1 MAVNLCARVAC
12 LCWTQSG
19 SQRRS
24 PDPRR
29 RKQTVT
35 GCADSVQRRCFTTIL
50 AGLAVSLLSFS
61 VGCSQLGLETPDF
74 SKLGSKLSMR
84 SQSPEKN
91 EDSSDEFDDELTT
104 KVEVPMVGDY
114 TTFTGL
120 HRVVLEGVGL
130 VVGLNGTGGDPP
142 PSTYREAL
150 VDDMRRRNIRDWKEI
165 IRSPDTAL
173 VVVRAYLPPLISR
186 GERFDVDIRVPGDSG
201 ATSLNGGRLMET
213 ILSETA
219 LVPGQGVM
227 KGHVVAKA
235 NGPIMISPEEGE
247 TENLAGVLKRGR
259 VLGGGVSLIE
269 RDMALYVRSNFRT
282 YRNITRLADKI
293 GQRFFAYD
301 EYGLREPLAKAQ
313 TDQRILLKVHPLYKH
328 NYPRFLQV
336 VQNIAFRETAV
347 SRRVRLQRLEHD
359 LLQPEKAQRAALRL
373 EAIGDEA
380 VSVLK
385 TGLKSKHLEC
395 RFHAAHALSYLGE
408 SAGVDVLKE
417 AAQQERA
424 FRVFSYASLSILDD
438 PEAHMAL
445 RDLMNV
451 QVDVDGKTT
460 DSAETRYGAF
470 RALWTLDRNDPFIAG
485 EHLRKEFW
493 LHPLETTGDPMVHVT
508 NRKRAEVVLFG
519 ADQEFITPMAARAGN
534 HILVTS
540 RPGSDTITV
549 SRFMPYGDDKRKVV
563 SKRVEEVIR
572 AAAEFGASYPDIS
585 QMLVQ
590 ADRQGNLQGRFEI
603 DALPQAGRVF
613 YRNGSKAR
621 LGRTSLTPNMY
632 QRPRGEEDSSAEEDF
647 SDEPGDSSAE
657 DSDDDAISDQLA
669 AEGLSDVPTTL
680 SMSEPSATRA
690 AVTGS
695 EDEPQTFALSG
706 QQDEPGT
713 ASLVDVR
720 TPKSPAQDSPPGES
734 GLKKKL
740 DPFGLFTLSKKKE

>member
-1 MAVNLCARVAC
+1 MAVNSSA
-12 LCWTQSG
+12 G
-19 SQRRS
+19 S
-24 PDPRR
+24 
-29 RKQTVT
+29 VL
-35 GCADSVQRRCFTTIL
+35 RRCLTVIF
-50 AGLAVSLLSFS
+50 AGLAVSLISFS
-61 VGCSQLGLETPDF
+61 TGCSQLGLEMPDL
-74 SKLGSKLSMR
+74 SKSIFKNSMR
-84 SQSPEKN
+84 SQSPEN
-91 EDSSDEFDDELTT
+91 EAPSDEFDDDLTT
-104 KVEVPMVGDY
+104 KVAVPMVGDY

-142 PSTYREAL
+142 PSTYRETL
-150 VDDMRRRNIRDWKEI
+150 VDDMRRRNIREWKEI

-173 VVVRAYLPPLISR
+173 VVVRAYLPPLIAK
-186 GERFDVDIRVPGDSG
+186 GDKFDVDIRIPGDTG

-235 NGPIMISPEEGE
+235 RGPIMISPEEVE
-247 TENLAGVLKRGR
+247 SEDLAGVLKRGR

-293 GQRFFAYD
+293 GQRFYAYD
-301 EYGLREPLAKAQ
+301 KYGLREPLAKAQ
-313 TDQRILLKVHPLYKH
+313 TDQRILLKVHPRYKH

-336 VQNIAFRETAV
+336 IQNIPFRETAV
-347 SRRVRLQRLEHD
+347 SRRIRLQRLEHD
-359 LLQPEKAQRAALRL
+359 LMLPETAQRAALRL

-380 VSVLK
+380 ISILK
-385 TGLKSKHLEC
+385 SGLKSKHLEC
-395 RFHAAHALSYLGE
+395 RFHSAHALSYLEE
-408 SAGVDVLKE
+408 SAGVNALKE

-424 FRVFSYASLSILDD
+424 FRVFACASLSILDD

-451 QVDVDGKTT
+451 HVDSNGKTT

-470 RALWTLDRNDPFIAG
+470 RALWTLDRKDPFIAG
-485 EHLRKEFW
+485 EQLRKEFW
-493 LHPLETTGDPMVHVT
+493 LHPLATTGDPMVHIT

-519 ADQEFITPMAARAGN
+519 ADQQFITPMAVRAGN

-540 RPGSDTITV
+540 RPGSETITI
-549 SRFMPYGDDKRKVV
+549 SRFMPYSDDKRKVV
-563 SKRVEEVIR
+563 SKKIEEVIR
-572 AAAEFGASYPDIS
+572 VAAEFGASYPDIA

-613 YRNGSKAR
+613 YRNGNRAR
-621 LGRTSLTPNMY
+621 LGRSSLTPNMY
-632 QRPRGEEDSSAEEDF
+632 QRPRGEGESSESNDDFGSELDSASESEED
-647 SDEPGDSSAE
+647 A
-657 DSDDDAISDQLA
+657 DDAISNQVTSKGLSGVSTLEMFQPSDDSKSISKSSETDSDSQPESFALA
-669 AEGLSDVPTTL
+669 AD
-680 SMSEPSATRA
+680 
-690 AVTGS
+690 
-695 EDEPQTFALSG
+695 QN
-706 QQDEPGT
+706 EPGT

-720 TPKSPAQDSPPGES
+720 TPKPPSEKTLS
-734 GLKKKL
+734 SSEILKKKL
-740 DPFGLFTLSKKKE
+740 DPFGLFTLSKKNE

>member
-1 MAVNLCARVAC
+1 MAVNSCA
-12 LCWTQSG
+12 
-19 SQRRS
+19 
-24 PDPRR
+24 P
-29 RKQTVT
+29 
-35 GCADSVQRRCFTTIL
+35 SVLRRCFRLIL
-50 AGLAVSLLSFS
+50 AGLTVSALPFS
-61 VGCSQLGLETPDF
+61 TGCSQLGLETPDF

-84 SQSPEKN
+84 SQSPEK
-91 EDSSDEFDDELTT
+91 EDASDEFDDDELTT
-104 KVEVPMVGDY
+104 KVAVPMVGDY

-150 VDDMRRRNIRDWKEI
+150 VDDMRRRNIREWKEI

-173 VVVRAYLPPLISR
+173 VVVRAYLPPLIAK
-186 GERFDVDIRVPGDSG
+186 GDKFDVDIRIPGDTG

-235 NGPIMISPEEGE
+235 RGPIMLSPEEGE
-247 TENLAGVLKRGR
+247 SEDLAGVLKRGR
-259 VLGGGVSLIE
+259 VLGGGVSLID

-293 GQRFFAYD
+293 GQRFYAYD
-301 EYGLREPLAKAQ
+301 QYGLREPLAKAQ
-313 TDQRILLKVHPLYKH
+313 TDQRILLKVHPKYKH

-336 VQNIAFRETAV
+336 IQNIAFRETAV

-359 LLQPEKAQRAALRL
+359 LMQPEKAQRAALRL

-380 VSVLK
+380 IAVLK
-385 TGLKSKHLEC
+385 SGLKSKDLEC
-395 RFHAAHALSYLGE
+395 RFHAAHALSYLE
-408 SAGVDVLKE
+408 DSAGVDVLKE

-424 FRVFSYASLSILDD
+424 FRVFAYASLSILDD

-451 QVDVDGKTT
+451 RVDADGKTT

-493 LHPLETTGDPMVHVT
+493 LHPLETTGDPMVHIT

-519 ADQEFITPMAARAGN
+519 ADQEFITPMAVRAGN

-540 RPGSDTITV
+540 RPGSETITI

-563 SKRVEEVIR
+563 SKKIEEVIR
-572 AAAEFGASYPDIS
+572 VAAEFGASYPDIA

-613 YRNGSKAR
+613 YRNGNRAR
-621 LGRTSLTPNMY
+621 MGRSSLTPNMY
-632 QRPRGEEDSSAEEDF
+632 QRPRGDGEDSSSEEDF
-647 SDEPGDSSAE
+647 SDESESSSEEEA
-657 DSDDDAISDQLA
+657 SDDAISEQLTS
-669 AEGLSDVPTTL
+669 EGLSDVPTTL
-680 SMSEPSATRA
+680 SMSEPSATPA
-690 AVTGS
+690 SATQAS
-695 EDEPQTFALSG
+695 TADSDEPVSFALAG
-706 QQDEPGT
+706 QQNEPGT

-720 TPKSPAQDSPPGES
+720 TPKPPAAESPPRGE
-734 GLKKKL
+734 GLRNKL

>member
-1 MAVNLCARVAC
+1 MAVNLCAGF
-12 LCWTQSG
+12 LL
-19 SQRRS
+19 
-24 PDPRR
+24 
-29 RKQTVT
+29 
-35 GCADSVQRRCFTTIL
+35 RRCSTVIL
-50 AGLAVSLLSFS
+50 AGVAVSLLPFLS
-61 VGCSQLGLETPDF
+61 GCSQLGLETPDL
-74 SKLGSKLSMR
+74 SKLSSKLSMR
-84 SQSPEKN
+84 SQSPEKDD
-91 EDSSDEFDDELTT
+91 EADDEFDDELTT

-150 VDDMRRRNIRDWKEI
+150 VDDMRRRNIREWKEI
-165 IRSPDTAL
+165 LRSPDTAL
-173 VVVRAYLPPLISR
+173 VVVRAYLPPLISK
-186 GERFDVDIRVPGDSG
+186 GEKFDVDIRIPGDTG

-235 NGPIMISPEEGE
+235 RGPIMISPEEGE
-247 TENLAGVLKRGR
+247 SEDLAGVVKRGR
-259 VLGGGVSLIE
+259 ILGGGVSLIE

-293 GQRFFAYD
+293 GQRFYAYD

-313 TDQRILLKVHPLYKH
+313 TDQRILLKVHPHYKH

-359 LLQPEKAQRAALRL
+359 LLEPENAQRAALQL

-380 VSVLK
+380 ISVLK

-395 RFHAAHALSYLGE
+395 RFHAAHALSYLDE
-408 SAGVDVLKE
+408 SAGVDVLRE
-417 AAQQERA
+417 AAQKERA
-424 FRVFSYASLSILDD
+424 FRVFAYASLSILDD
-438 PEAHMAL
+438 PQAHMAL

-451 QVDVDGKTT
+451 HVDADGKTT

-470 RALWTLDRNDPFIAG
+470 RALWTLDNRDPFIAG
-485 EHLRKEFW
+485 EHLRNEFW
-493 LHPLETTGDPMVHVT
+493 LHPLETTGDPMVHIT
-508 NRKRAEVVLFG
+508 NRKRAEIVLFG
-519 ADQEFITPMAARAGN
+519 VDQEFITPMAVRAGN

-540 RPGSDTITV
+540 RPGSETITI
-549 SRFMPYGDDKRKVV
+549 SRFMPYGEDKRKIV
-563 SKRVEEVIR
+563 SKRIEDVIR
-572 AAAEFGASYPDIS
+572 AVAEFGASYPDVA

-603 DALPQAGRVF
+603 DSLPQAGRVF
-613 YRNGSKAR
+613 YRNGNRAR
-621 LGRTSLTPNMY
+621 LGRSSLTPNMY
-632 QRPRGEEDSSAEEDF
+632 QRPRGEEDSS
-647 SDEPGDSSAE
+647 SDDDLGNETEA
-657 DSDDDAISDQLA
+657 DSDDPSTDAISDQLA
-669 AEGLSDVPTTL
+669 KEGFSGSPPATL
-680 SMSEPSATRA
+680 PMEEPVNELEPSVDSESSARA
-690 AVTGS
+690 ESSTDPEELVPFS
-695 EDEPQTFALSG
+695 LNG
-706 QQDEPGT
+706 QQSEPGT

-720 TPKSPAQDSPPGES
+720 TKKTPTNESPPS
-734 GLKKKL
+734 GSNLKSRL
-740 DPFGLFTLSKKKE
+740 DPLGLFTLSKKKE

>member
-1 MAVNLCARVAC
+1 MAVNSCARVAC
-12 LCWTQSG
+12 LCWNRSG
-19 SQRRS
+19 LQRQNQNQRRS
-24 PDPRR
+24 
-29 RKQTVT
+29 KQSAV
-35 GCADSVQRRCFTTIL
+35 GCAGSVLRRCSTVIL
-50 AGLAVSLLSFS
+50 AGLAVSLLPFLT
-61 VGCSQLGLETPDF
+61 GCSQLGLETPDF

-84 SQSPEKN
+84 SQSPEK
-91 EDSSDEFDDELTT
+91 EDPSDEFDDDLTT
-104 KVEVPMVGDY
+104 KVAVPMVGDY

-150 VDDMRRRNIRDWKEI
+150 VDDMRRRNIREWKDI

-173 VVVRAYLPPLISR
+173 VVVRAYLPPLISK
-186 GERFDVDIRVPGDSG
+186 GDKFDVDIRIPGDTG
-201 ATSLNGGRLMET
+201 ASSLNGGRLMET

-227 KGHVVAKA
+227 KGHIVANA
-235 NGPIMISPEEGE
+235 RGPIMISPEEGE
-247 TENLAGVLKRGR
+247 SESLAGVLKRGR

-293 GQRFFAYD
+293 GQRFYAYD

-336 VQNIAFRETAV
+336 IQNIAFRETAV

-373 EAIGDEA
+373 EAIGEES

-417 AAQQERA
+417 AAQKERA

-438 PEAHMAL
+438 PQAHMAL

-451 QVDVDGKTT
+451 HVDADGKTT

-485 EHLRKEFW
+485 EQLRKEFW
-493 LHPLETTGDPMVHVT
+493 LHPLETTGDPMVHIT

-519 ADQEFITPMAARAGN
+519 ADQEFITPMAVRAGN

-540 RPGSDTITV
+540 RPGSDTVTV
-549 SRFMPYGDDKRKVV
+549 SRFLPYGDDKRKVV
-563 SKRVEEVIR
+563 SKRIEEIIR
-572 AAAEFGASYPDIS
+572 VAAEFGASYPDIA

-603 DALPQAGRVF
+603 DAVPQAGRVF
-613 YRNGSKAR
+613 YRNGNRAR
-621 LGRTSLTPNMY
+621 LGRSTLTPNMY
-632 QRPRGEEDSSAEEDF
+632 QRPRGEKDSSPEEDF
-647 SDEPGDSSAE
+647 SDESDNSSAE
-657 DSDDDAISDQLA
+657 ESSDDAISDQLVS
-669 AEGLSDVPTTL
+669 EGLSDIPTTL
-680 SMSEPSATRA
+680 SMSEPSAA
-690 AVTGS
+690 PASVNS
-695 EDEPQTFALSG
+695 SDDEPATFALAG

-713 ASLVDVR
+713 ATLVDAR
-720 TPKSPAQDSPPGES
+720 TPERPSEKSPPEGSS
-734 GLKKKL
+734 LKKRI
-740 DPFGLFTLSKKKE
+740 DPLGLFSLSKKKE

>member
-1 MAVNLCARVAC
+1 MAVNSRARFACLPWTSFGNSAPMTVSSRQIDHPRGCARF
-12 LCWTQSG
+12 
-19 SQRRS
+19 
-24 PDPRR
+24 
-29 RKQTVT
+29 
-35 GCADSVQRRCFTTIL
+35 VQRRCSAVIL
-50 AGLAVSLLSFS
+50 AGLAVSLMSFS
-61 VGCSQLGLETPDF
+61 TGCAQLGLESPDF

-84 SQSPEKN
+84 SQSPEK
-91 EDSSDEFDDELTT
+91 EDPSDEFDDELTT
-104 KVEVPMVGDY
+104 RIAVPMVGDY

-150 VDDMRRRNIRDWKEI
+150 VDDMRRRNIREWKEI
-165 IRSPDTAL
+165 LRSPDTAL
-173 VVVRAYLPPLISR
+173 VVVRAYLPPLIAK
-186 GERFDVDIRVPGDSG
+186 GDRFDVDIRVPGDTG
-201 ATSLNGGRLMET
+201 ASSLNGGRLMET

-235 NGPIMISPEEGE
+235 RGPILISPEEGDV
-247 TENLAGVLKRGR
+247 ENLAGVLKRGR

-293 GQRFFAYD
+293 GRRFYAYD

-313 TDQRILLKVHPLYKH
+313 TDQRILLKVHPLYRH

-347 SRRVRLQRLEHD
+347 SRRIRLKRLEHD
-359 LLQPEKAQRAALRL
+359 LLKPEKAQRAALQL

-395 RFHAAHALSYLGE
+395 RFHAAHALSYLAE
-408 SAGVDVLKE
+408 SAGVEVLRE
-417 AAQQERA
+417 AAQEVRA
-424 FRVFSYASLSILDD
+424 FRVFAYASLSILDD
-438 PEAHMAL
+438 PQAHMTL

-451 QVDVDGKTT
+451 HVDADGKTT

-493 LHPLETTGDPMVHVT
+493 LHALETTGDPMVHIT

-519 ADQEFITPMAARAGN
+519 ADQQFITPMAVRAGN

-540 RPGSDTITV
+540 RPGSQTITI
-549 SRFMPYGDDKRKVV
+549 SRFMPYGDDKRRVV
-563 SKRVEEVIR
+563 SKRLEEVIQV
-572 AAAEFGASYPDIS
+572 ATEFGASYPDIA

-613 YRNGSKAR
+613 YRNGNRTR
-621 LGRTSLTPNMY
+621 LGRSSLTPNMY
-632 QRPRGEEDSSAEEDF
+632 QRPRGE
-647 SDEPGDSSAE
+647 GDSSADE
-657 DSDDDAISDQLA
+657 DFDSEPDVESSDDPSADSISDQLA
-669 AEGLSDVPTTL
+669 EEGLSDVPTTL
-680 SMSEPSATRA
+680 SMSDLSAD
-690 AVTGS
+690 S
-695 EDEPQTFALSG
+695 ETPADLTLTD

-713 ASLVDVR
+713 ASLVDAR
-720 TPKSPAQDSPPGES
+720 TSNTPPDESPPKGS
-734 GLKKKL
+734 GLTSRL

>member
-1 MAVNLCARVAC
+1 MAVNLCAGF
-12 LCWTQSG
+12 LL
-19 SQRRS
+19 
-24 PDPRR
+24 
-29 RKQTVT
+29 
-35 GCADSVQRRCFTTIL
+35 RRCSTVIL
-50 AGLAVSLLSFS
+50 AGVAVSLLPFLS
-61 VGCSQLGLETPDF
+61 GCSQLGLETPDL
-74 SKLGSKLSMR
+74 SKLSSKLSMR
-84 SQSPEKN
+84 SQSPEKDD
-91 EDSSDEFDDELTT
+91 EADDEFDDELTT

-150 VDDMRRRNIRDWKEI
+150 VDDMRRRNIREWKEI
-165 IRSPDTAL
+165 LRSPDTAL
-173 VVVRAYLPPLISR
+173 VVVRAYLPPLISK
-186 GERFDVDIRVPGDSG
+186 GEKFDVDIRIPGDTG

-235 NGPIMISPEEGE
+235 RGPIMISPEEGE
-247 TENLAGVLKRGR
+247 SEDLAGVVKRGR
-259 VLGGGVSLIE
+259 ILGGGVSLIE

-293 GQRFFAYD
+293 GQRFYAYD

-313 TDQRILLKVHPLYKH
+313 TDQRILLKVHPHYKH

-359 LLQPEKAQRAALRL
+359 LLEPENAQRAALQL

-380 VSVLK
+380 ISVLK

-395 RFHAAHALSYLGE
+395 RFHAAHALSYLDE
-408 SAGVDVLKE
+408 SAGVDVLRE
-417 AAQQERA
+417 AAQKERA
-424 FRVFSYASLSILDD
+424 FRVFAYASLSILDD
-438 PEAHMAL
+438 PQAHMAL

-451 QVDVDGKTT
+451 HVDADGKTT

-470 RALWTLDRNDPFIAG
+470 RALWTLDNRDPFIAG
-485 EHLRKEFW
+485 EHLRNEFW
-493 LHPLETTGDPMVHVT
+493 LHPLETTGDPMVHIT
-508 NRKRAEVVLFG
+508 NRKRAEIVLFG
-519 ADQEFITPMAARAGN
+519 VDQEFITPMAVRAGN

-540 RPGSDTITV
+540 RPGSETITI
-549 SRFMPYGDDKRKVV
+549 SRFMPYGEDKRKIV
-563 SKRVEEVIR
+563 SKRIEDVIR
-572 AAAEFGASYPDIS
+572 AVAEFGASYPDVA

-603 DALPQAGRVF
+603 DSLPQAGRVF
-613 YRNGSKAR
+613 YRNGNRAR
-621 LGRTSLTPNMY
+621 LGRSSLTPNMY
-632 QRPRGEEDSSAEEDF
+632 QRPRGEEDSS
-647 SDEPGDSSAE
+647 SDDDLGNETEADSS
-657 DSDDDAISDQLA
+657 DDPSTDAISDQLA
-669 AEGLSDVPTTL
+669 KEGFSGSPPATL
-680 SMSEPSATRA
+680 PMEEPVNELEPSVDSESSARA
-690 AVTGS
+690 ESSTDPEELVPFS
-695 EDEPQTFALSG
+695 LNG
-706 QQDEPGT
+706 QQSEPGT

-720 TPKSPAQDSPPGES
+720 TKKTPTNESPPS
-734 GLKKKL
+734 GSNLKSRL
-740 DPFGLFTLSKKKE
+740 DPLGLFTLSKKKE

>member
-1 MAVNLCARVAC
+1 MAVNLCAGFV
-12 LCWTQSG
+12 
-19 SQRRS
+19 
-24 PDPRR
+24 PRR
-29 RKQTVT
+29 FWTV
-35 GCADSVQRRCFTTIL
+35 VL
-50 AGLAVSLLSFS
+50 AGLTVSLMPFS
-61 VGCSQLGLETPDF
+61 TGCSQLGLETPDF
-74 SKLGSKLSMR
+74 SSLKSGLSMR
-84 SQSPEKN
+84 SQSPEK
-91 EDSSDEFDDELTT
+91 ETEPDDDFDDELTT
-104 KVEVPMVGDY
+104 RVAVPMVGDY

-150 VDDMRRRNIRDWKEI
+150 VDDMRRRNVREWKEI
-165 IRSPDTAL
+165 LRSPDTAL
-173 VVVRAYLPPLISR
+173 VVVRAYLPPLISK
-186 GERFDVDIRVPGDSG
+186 GEKFDVDIRIPGDTG

-235 NGPIMISPEEGE
+235 RGPIMISPEEGDA
-247 TENLAGVLKRGR
+247 ENLAGVLKRGR

-282 YRNITRLADKI
+282 YRNITRLADRI
-293 GQRFFAYD
+293 GQRFYAYD

-359 LLQPEKAQRAALRL
+359 LMQPEKAQRAALRL

-380 VSVLK
+380 ISILK
-385 TGLKSKHLEC
+385 SGLKSKHLEC

-408 SAGVDVLKE
+408 SAGVDVLHE
-417 AAQQERA
+417 AAQKERA
-424 FRVFSYASLSILDD
+424 FRVFAFASLSILDD
-438 PEAHMAL
+438 PQAHLAL
-445 RDLMNV
+445 QDLMNV
-451 QVDVDGKTT
+451 QVDADGRTT

-470 RALWTLDRNDPFIAG
+470 RALWTLDRDDPFIAG
-485 EHLRKEFW
+485 EHLRNEFW
-493 LHPLETTGDPMVHVT
+493 LHPLETTGDPMVHIT

-519 ADQEFITPMAARAGN
+519 ADQEFITPMAVRAGN

-540 RPGSDTITV
+540 RPGSDTVTV
-549 SRFMPYGDDKRKVV
+549 SRFMPYGDDKRKTV
-563 SKRVEEVIR
+563 SRRVEDVIR
-572 AAAEFGASYPDIS
+572 VAAEFGASYPDIA

-613 YRNGSKAR
+613 YRNGSRAR
-621 LGRTSLTPNMY
+621 LGRSSLTPNMY
-632 QRPRGEEDSSAEEDF
+632 QRPRGDKDSSTVEDF
-647 SDEPGDSSAE
+647 SEETDSSDAE
-657 DSDDDAISDQLA
+657 DQDEKAISDQLA
-669 AEGLSDVPTTL
+669 TEGFSDTPTTL
-680 SMSEPSATRA
+680 SLSEPAAEPPSTEAVARPTAAT
-690 AVTGS
+690 
-695 EDEPQTFALSG
+695 EDPVSFTLAG
-706 QQDEPGT
+706 QQNEPGT
-713 ASLVDVR
+713 ATLVDVR
-720 TPKSPAQDSPPGES
+720 TSPPASEES
-734 GLKKKL
+734 TSKGSSLTKRL
-740 DPFGLFTLSKKKE
+740 DPLGLFTLSKKKE

>member
-1 MAVNLCARVAC
+1 MAVNSCAR
-12 LCWTQSG
+12 
-19 SQRRS
+19 
-24 PDPRR
+24 
-29 RKQTVT
+29 
-35 GCADSVQRRCFTTIL
+35 SVLRRCSAVIL
-50 AGLAVSLLSFS
+50 AGLSVSLLSFS
-61 VGCSQLGLETPDF
+61 IGCAQLGLETPDF

-84 SQSPEKN
+84 SQSPEK
-91 EDSSDEFDDELTT
+91 EDPSDDFDDELTT
-104 KVEVPMVGDY
+104 RIAVPMVGDY

-150 VDDMRRRNIRDWKEI
+150 VDDMRRRNIREWKEI
-165 IRSPDTAL
+165 LRSPDTAL
-173 VVVRAYLPPLISR
+173 VVVRAYLPPLIAK
-186 GERFDVDIRVPGDSG
+186 GDRFDVDIRVPGDTG
-201 ATSLNGGRLMET
+201 ASSLNGGRLMET

-235 NGPIMISPEEGE
+235 RGPILISPEEGDE
-247 TENLAGVLKRGR
+247 ENLAGVLKRGR

-282 YRNITRLADKI
+282 YRNITRLAAKI
-293 GQRFFAYD
+293 GRRFYAYD
-301 EYGLREPLAKAQ
+301 QYGLREPLAKAQ
-313 TDQRILLKVHPLYKH
+313 TDQRILLKVHPLYRH

-347 SRRVRLQRLEHD
+347 SRRVRLKRLEHD
-359 LLQPEKAQRAALRL
+359 LLKPEKAQRAALQL

-380 VSVLK
+380 ISVLK

-395 RFHAAHALSYLGE
+395 RFHAAHALSYLEE
-408 SAGVDVLKE
+408 SAGVEVLKE
-417 AAQQERA
+417 AAHEERA
-424 FRVFSYASLSILDD
+424 FRVFSYASLSIIDD
-438 PEAHMAL
+438 PQAHMAL
-445 RDLMNV
+445 RDLMDV
-451 QVDVDGKTT
+451 HVDASGKTT

-485 EHLRKEFW
+485 DHLRKEFW
-493 LHPLETTGDPMVHVT
+493 LHSLETTGDPMVHIT

-519 ADQEFITPMAARAGN
+519 ADQQFITPMAVRAGN

-540 RPGSDTITV
+540 RSGSQSITI

-563 SKRVEEVIR
+563 SKRIEEVIR
-572 AAAEFGASYPDIS
+572 VAAEFGASYPDIA

-613 YRNGSKAR
+613 YRNGNRTR
-621 LGRTSLTPNMY
+621 LGRSSLTPNMY
-632 QRPRGEEDSSAEEDF
+632 QRPRGE
-647 SDEPGDSSAE
+647 GDSSADE
-657 DSDDDAISDQLA
+657 DFESEPDVESSDDPSADSISDQLA
-669 AEGLSDVPTTL
+669 EEGLSEIPTTL
-680 SMSEPSATRA
+680 SMTSPSADSESA
-690 AVTGS
+690 ADSTLA
-695 EDEPQTFALSG
+695 D
-706 QQDEPGT
+706 QQNEPGV
-713 ASLVDVR
+713 ASLVDAR
-720 TPKSPAQDSPPGES
+720 TSKTSPDESPPTGS
-734 GLKKKL
+734 GLASRL